1 MLTRTLYEC
10 LFLDG
15 FHGMPGSYRVSIY
28 IETGPH
34 AYAADNWVWG
44 LYERIDDADHYE
56 MVRAPKR

>member
-1 MLTRTLYEC
+1 
-10 LFLDG
+10 
-15 FHGMPGSYRVSIY
+15 MPGSYRVSIY